1 MLAQVCSVLCIG
13 LIIQEYLW
21 FVDLALGH
29 LEVWL
34 GRQKVCLPCR
44 RPLGLNSQCRKKK
57 RKKKRWGGWEEEMKK
72 GKKSIKLTK
81 KKYPFHIKLLLCD
94 TLYCVKD
101 MEWHLVFP
109 FQDSFLCAQ
118 SSFSPGGQSWL
129 GPADILPFSPV
140 PRNHFTSCQGRKDVS
155 RWLWLKSPHP
165 CNCSGWRAGK
175 GGGGEMAGDS
185 F

>member
-1 MLAQVCSVLCIG
+1 MLAQVCSVFCIG

-34 GRQKVCLPCR
+34 SRQKACLACR
-44 RPLGLNSQCRKKK
+44 RPLGLKFPVQEKKK
-57 RKKKRWGGWEEEMKK
+57 REKKEMGRVGRRDEERKNLL
-72 GKKSIKLTK
+72 SWQ

-94 TLYCVKD
+94 TLYCAKD
-101 MEWHLVFP
+101 TEWHLILP
-109 FQDSFLCAQ
+109 FQDSFLCAH

-129 GPADILPFSPV
+129 GPEDIWPFSPV
-140 PRNHFTSCQGRKDVS
+140 PRNHFTSCQARKDVS
-155 RWLWLKSPHP
+155 RWLWLNSPHP
-165 CNCSGWRAGK
+165 CYCSGRKAGK